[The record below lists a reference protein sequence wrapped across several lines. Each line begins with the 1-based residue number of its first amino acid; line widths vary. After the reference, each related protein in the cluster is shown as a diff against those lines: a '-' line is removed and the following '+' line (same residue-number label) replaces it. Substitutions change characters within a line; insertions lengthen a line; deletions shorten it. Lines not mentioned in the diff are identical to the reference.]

1 MLARL
6 QALSEKDLH
15 SQITFIEGSLC
26 AHVAHAGRHAPGSNT
41 VEEAGRDA
49 NLDAMFL
56 PTAEMLEEQAL
67 AIAEQIVEHTICAPN
82 GSATWIGLQNLP
94 WAGRYQ
100 LQPLGYD
107 LYSGTSGVALFL
119 AAIDYVTKGKGSSCY
134 RDLALAATQPLCQAL
149 RYRARQMVRV
159 IGIGGASG
167 LGSVV
172 YALVCISRFLDKPS
186 LLEEAQLAALLITEE
201 QIVSDRALDI
211 IAGSAEAILGLLA
224 LYDASPGQAILERAI
239 ACGQH
244 LLRVRTRSASGERS
258 WQTIGGRLLTG
269 FSHGAAGI
277 IYALLRLFA
286 ATRDAA
292 Y

>member
-1 MLARL
+1 MFFLYYGKVVFIVIFFFSSGSRHTRWTGDW
-6 QALSEKDLH
+6 SSDVCSSDL
-15 SQITFIEGSLC
+15 
-26 AHVAHAGRHAPGSNT
+26 
-41 VEEAGRDA
+41 
-49 NLDAMFL
+49 
-56 PTAEMLEEQAL
+56 
-67 AIAEQIVEHTICAPN
+67 
-82 GSATWIGLQNLP
+82 GLQNLP

-292 Y
+292 IERQPVRPLPMKIA